1 MEFLYAWIIRARAA
15 SGIWL
20 ANPDLT
26 ARSDAGFCVLMGR
39 PSDYS
44 EEIADI
50 ICERMVC
57 GVEDKPESLRSICR
71 SEGLPSMGT
80 VMRWLARHPEFREQY
95 RAAREA
101 QSEMHQE
108 EIIEISDNCTD
119 DVQVLQSSED
129 DVSLRINHSAIARA
143 KLQIDTRKWIM
154 SKMAPKKYG
163 DKTVLSND
171 PDNPVNAS
179 PVQVTVTTD
188 LVKSIVEQVRDEF

>member
-1 MEFLYAWIIRARAA
+1 
-15 SGIWL
+15 
-20 ANPDLT
+20 
-26 ARSDAGFCVLMGR
+26 MGR

-71 SEGLPSMGT
+71 SEGLPSLGT
-80 VMRWLARHPEFREQY
+80 VMRWLAKHPEFREQY

-119 DVQVLQSSED
+119 DVQMLLANDEQTE
-129 DVSLRINHSAIARA
+129 LGRIKHSAIARA
-143 KLQIDTRKWIM
+143 KLQIDTRKWVM

-171 PDNPVNAS
+171 PDNPVNTA
-179 PVQVTVTTD
+179 PVQVSVTPD